1 MNEIV
6 FPNKRNV
13 SQSRREFTVASL
25 SSHRTFLWEM
35 NKGKIVEKA
44 SFAIVNIEKRLLVLV
59 ADYA

>member
-13 SQSRREFTVASL
+13 TQSRRKFTVASL
-25 SSHRTFLWEM
+25 SSNRNFLREM
-35 NKGKIVEKA
+35 NKGKIVEKT